1 MPSKDLVDATSK
13 KKKETWLIS
22 KMQLLC
28 FLLFSFL
35 PTILDHFVH
44 IFFLSGRNISIQH
57 GTNLIQQLAAVG
69 I

>member
-1 MPSKDLVDATSK
+1 
-13 KKKETWLIS
+13 
-22 KMQLLC
+22 MQLLC